1 MDPERWNSL
10 LYPYIGGSVTAA
22 LLPQLETYLDLL
34 LRWNQK
40 MNLTAIRNSEDI
52 IRRHFGESL
61 FVARHIQNVPRGTL
75 GSPESKNVPRGTFSL
90 LDHGSGAGFPGLP
103 IALARP
109 ELAVTLSES
118 QQKKAA
124 FLREVVRSLGATN
137 ITVHAARTEALPAE
151 MRFQWVTLRAV
162 DDPDAS
168 YPIAAARVAPGGGL
182 MALESARS
190 STLPALRKLGLIEA
204 DSWLIPN
211 SESALRLYT
220 RSN

>member
-61 FVARHIQNVPRGTL
+61 FVARHIQ
-75 GSPESKNVPRGTFSL
+75 NVPRGTFSL

-190 STLPALRKLGLIEA
+190 STLPALRKLGLIES